1 MNSKGIV
8 ALKETGECLCIRCLK
23 KKATHIYE
31 IKNRRYGS
39 IFDST
44 YTKFQVCDDCD
55 SEDFQVWVDEE
66 PVLEDYIETY
76 EHEDDIR
83 EFIDNLPLESQEL
96 FYNRFDKMNSH
107 YMDSQDWIDYELGE
121 LSNEKC
127 KEYGLATPKDIIE
140 YIEEWLSNDL

>member
-1 MNSKGIV
+1 MNGKGIV
-8 ALKETGECLCIRCLK
+8 ALKDECLCMKCLN
-23 KKATHIYE
+23 KKATHIYQ
-31 IKNRRYGS
+31 IQNRRYGS

-55 SEDFQVWVDEE
+55 SEDFQVWVDEK
-66 PVLEDYIETY
+66 PTMIDYLETY
-76 EHEDDIR
+76 KYELDIT
-83 EFIDNLPLESQEL
+83 EFIDSLPLESQEL
-96 FYNRFDKMNSH
+96 FYNRFDSEE

-140 YIEEWLSNDL
+140 YIEEWISNDL

>member
-8 ALKETGECLCIRCLK
+8 ALTDECLCMKCLK

-31 IKNRRYGS
+31 IKNRGYGS

-66 PVLEDYIETY
+66 PVWDDEYEVYKYEDNIK
-76 EHEDDIR
+76 
-83 EFIDNLPLESQEL
+83 EFIDSLPLESQEL
-96 FYNRFDKMNSH
+96 FYNRFDSEEYMNA
-107 YMDSQDWIDYELGE
+107 QDWIDYQLGE
-121 LSNEKC
+121 LC
-127 KEYGLATPKDIIE
+127 DEY
-140 YIEEWLSNDL
+140 